1 MVFMKICP
9 VDINF
14 AIFSQQYE
22 QFKDEVRQ
30 ELLGKTAQFWMS
42 YIDDVAVLR
51 RVLRA
56 TKRNDLNLLIS
67 SLLEMCPLFFAYD

>member
-1 MVFMKICP
+1 MSRSFKFCE
-9 VDINF
+9 F
-14 AIFSQQYE
+14 LQQYE
-22 QFKDEVRQ
+22 HFKDEVRLG
-30 ELLGKTAQFWMS
+30 LLGKTAQFWMS

-67 SLLEMCPLFFAYD
+67 YLLEMCPLFAYD